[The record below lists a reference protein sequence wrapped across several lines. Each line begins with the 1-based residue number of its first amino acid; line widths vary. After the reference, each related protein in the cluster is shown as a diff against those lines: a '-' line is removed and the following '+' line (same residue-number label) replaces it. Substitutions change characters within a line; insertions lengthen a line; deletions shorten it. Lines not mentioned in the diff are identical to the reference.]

1 MVKLNDDYWNT
12 PVHNYQSF
20 INLISTSPQARVK
33 KLSELTQSSTSSSS
47 FLSNDL
53 SQIYSWYKLL
63 DESDK
68 PFSFSMKWTKP
79 LFVGSNPSV
88 AVLIQV
94 RLFLLFFLSF
104 FISFLFFYFFLLR
117 SISPTSPLSPLFLAP
132 LSIFLSPLGELL
144 LSTPFSSFLPLFYSP
159 FFCSSFLS
167 SSSFVIPIRI
177 FSTFKIR
184 NGTNF
189 FICKGLWIV

>member
-104 FISFLFFYFFLLR
+104 FISFLFFCFFSLR
-117 SISPTSPLSPLFLAP
+117 SISPTVPLSPLFLAP
-132 LSIFLSPLGELL
+132 LSIFLSPIAAIIYPLL
-144 LSTPFSSFLPLFYSP
+144 FSPSST
-159 FFCSSFLS
+159 CLS
-167 SSSFVIPIRI
+167 SPPPF
-177 FSTFKIR
+177 
-184 NGTNF
+184 
-189 FICKGLWIV
+189 

>member
-1 MVKLNDDYWNT
+1 MRFNGESKPIGFLTLRENYGKSTLNGIGIQMVKLNDDYWNT

-104 FISFLFFYFFLLR
+104 FISFLFFCFFSLR
-117 SISPTSPLSPLFLAP
+117 SISPTVPLSPLFLAP
-132 LSIFLSPLGELL
+132 LSIFLSPIAAIIYPLL
-144 LSTPFSSFLPLFYSP
+144 FSPSST
-159 FFCSSFLS
+159 CLS
-167 SSSFVIPIRI
+167 SPPPF
-177 FSTFKIR
+177 
-184 NGTNF
+184 
-189 FICKGLWIV
+189 